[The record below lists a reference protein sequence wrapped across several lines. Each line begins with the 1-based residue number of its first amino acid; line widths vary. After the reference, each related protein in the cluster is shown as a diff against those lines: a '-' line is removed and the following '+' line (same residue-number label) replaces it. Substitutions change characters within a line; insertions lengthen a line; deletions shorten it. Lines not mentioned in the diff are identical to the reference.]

1 MNSKLLINSYNYLI
15 ELPPNTKTIKNTFI
29 SLLEKYA
36 DIERSEIFFAIAYI
50 KKAGIKEIITR
61 LEKILEKKGKV
72 RILTCLDFGL
82 SDIDALRELLSLKD
96 KGDLKLRIYFN
107 KEGNFHPKVYLFKN
121 KENNDIIL
129 GSYNLSRWAIE
140 TNIECAIHQNNSDL
154 FNDLSSYF
162 QFLWR
167 DSINLSNKLVEDYS
181 SISKQIEKQNQKLQ
195 NKINDIVTS
204 SEKEELNNIDSAEI
218 EDILVFIDDFCKE
231 MNVSK
236 EILFWRD
243 TAIDEVITLL
253 KESNKLNI
261 YNQRQLIIKLIKEDN
276 LHYKSTKATGAW
288 LNYQLFM
295 QSIGFWDESQITKLG
310 KLALEKYERSYF
322 DFILFLQ
329 FCILV
334 TGNLFSLI
342 IALNKANEK
351 NSEIINKASRIKKED
366 WINTIVDKVNSFLEE
381 KSVGNIGKES
391 LNRYFP
397 GLFSK
402 FAMNKYLVQIKPTA
416 YTIDINKLIEFI
428 KEYSNSLNLFRDNSE
443 DDFIT
448 NL

>member
-1 MNSKLLINSYNYLI
+1 MLLINLTNYNLK
-15 ELPPNTKTIKNTFI
+15 LPKNTKIIKNTFFK
-29 SLLEKYA
+29 LLEEYGKL
-36 DIERSEIFFAIAYI
+36 EESEIFFAVAYI

-82 SDIDALRELLSLKD
+82 SEIDALRELLSLKD

-129 GSYNLSRWAIE
+129 GSYNLSQWAIG
-140 TNIECAIHQNNSDL
+140 TNIECAIHQENSEL

-167 DSINLSNKLVEDYS
+167 DSIDLSTKLVEDYS
-181 SISKQIEKQNQKLQ
+181 SISKRIEMQNQKLQ
-195 NKINDIVTS
+195 LKIEDIVSS
-204 SEKEELNNIDSAEI
+204 SEKEELIDIDSSEI
-218 EDILVFIDDFCKE
+218 EDILAFIDDFCKE

-295 QSIGFWDESQITKLG
+295 QSIGFWDENQITKLG
-310 KLALEKYERSYF
+310 KMALEKYKNSYF

-342 IALNKANEK
+342 IAINKANN
-351 NSEIINKASRIKKED
+351 NSEIINK
-366 WINTIVDKVNSFLEE
+366 
-381 KSVGNIGKES
+381 
-391 LNRYFP
+391 

-402 FAMNKYLVQIKPTA
+402 FAMNKYLIQIKPTV
-416 YTIDINKLIEFI
+416 YTTNINKLIEFI
-428 KEYSNSLNLFRDNSE
+428 NEYSNSLNLSRDNSE